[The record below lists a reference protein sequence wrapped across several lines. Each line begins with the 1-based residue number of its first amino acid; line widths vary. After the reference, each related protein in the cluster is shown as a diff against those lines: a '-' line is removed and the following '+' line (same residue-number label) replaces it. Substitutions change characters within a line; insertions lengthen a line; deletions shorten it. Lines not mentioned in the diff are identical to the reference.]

1 MVDDEDVLVTS
12 KWKSDHYGDD
22 GQVSWF
28 WQQWG
33 PGASKYAN
41 IGAGWQAHEKTW
53 ACGKVFSK
61 SINDD
66 KHKFDSMY
74 AVRKNC

>member
-1 MVDDEDVLVTS
+1 M
-12 KWKSDHYGDD
+12 GA
-22 GQVSWF
+22 
-28 WQQWG
+28 WG
-33 PGASKYAN
+33 VEYAN
-41 IGAGWQAHEKTW
+41 IGAGWQAHEKTR